1 MGAAACNQKKAPLVA
16 KTKPRLNCSTRVC
29 ACKKKPIVYPE
40 HQESRVFKDVFILFM
55 VLDYLPFP
63 DLIRV
68 SQLSRGVY
76 WLSGSQFLLYKFQ
89 ALKRSPSSLQPK
101 APQKELNP

>member
-1 MGAAACNQKKAPLVA
+1 
-16 KTKPRLNCSTRVC
+16 
-29 ACKKKPIVYPE
+29 VYPE

-55 VLDYLPFP
+55 VLDYLPFQ

-76 WLSGSQFLLYKFQ
+76 WLSGS
-89 ALKRSPSSLQPK
+89 
-101 APQKELNP
+101 